1 MRNVQKKA
9 PTLLL
14 IVVLVGFPQISE
26 SIFTPVLP
34 ALSRAMAV
42 SANQI
47 QWTMSSY
54 FVAFAVGV
62 LWWGQLADR
71 IGRRPAM
78 LGGVGLYLLG
88 NLGLLLSPNFGW
100 LLGFRLLQAFGASAG
115 SVVTQTIMR
124 ESFTGI
130 VGARIF
136 AQTSAAMALS
146 PALGPLIG
154 GLMQTLG
161 GYPAVFGTLVVMAS
175 AVFSYSALRLPE
187 TRPCQGPP
195 ATTRQWPIVKRLVS
209 DPVVWGYGILIGGIN
224 GILFS
229 YYAEAP
235 FIFETHF
242 NFSALA
248 YGALGLSLAAASL
261 GGALLVSRLL
271 NRWTPEQI
279 IVGGLLLSCGA
290 ALLLWLA
297 AVLDLAW
304 GMVGGFFLV
313 FLGLNIAL
321 PNALNRALIGYEAV
335 MGSASGWFSLGYYL
349 LVSALTY
356 GMSLLHSPSI
366 QRLPLYCLV
375 LCLVMVTAYGGLVRR
390 TQTRRL
396 LGAAAD

>member
-14 IVVLVGFPQISE
+14 IIVLVGFPQISE

-187 TRPCQGPP
+187 TRPRQGTP
-195 ATTRQWPIVKRLVS
+195 ATRQWPIVKRLVS

-356 GMSLLHSPSI
+356 GMGLLHSPSI

-390 TQTRRL
+390 TQIRRL
-396 LGAAAD
+396 LAAVAD